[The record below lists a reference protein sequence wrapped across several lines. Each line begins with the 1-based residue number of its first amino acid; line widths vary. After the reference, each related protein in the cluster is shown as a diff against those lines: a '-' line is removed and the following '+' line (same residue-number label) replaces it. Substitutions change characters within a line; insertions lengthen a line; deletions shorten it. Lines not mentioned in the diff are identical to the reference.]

1 MRFGYRLRVLVVAFL
16 LSLSFVLLTPR
27 VSQAQS
33 WLQLLF
39 QGVQYLQLANLSDQ
53 QEVNLGQQVHQQ
65 FLQQR
70 QFRPLGRK
78 DIQNYLNDMGQRLAA
93 TSSRPE
99 IPYHF
104 LVVEDKAVNA
114 FATMGGYVYI
124 NTGLMK
130 LAENEAE
137 LAGVV
142 AHEIAH
148 IAARHSVNR
157 MKDIALSQGLI
168 TAAGLQANTLVQMMV
183 QMGVNLPMSR
193 EAELEAD
200 ELGLENL
207 TRAGYAPIGMVT
219 FMTKLQS
226 QGSSLPEFLSTH
238 PLSQNRVRA
247 LKSQLNPQSA
257 EQGDGL
263 DEEAYQANIKSLYS
277 RPK

>member
-1 MRFGYRLRVLVVAFL
+1 MGFGHRFRILVLAFI
-16 LSLSFVLLTPR
+16 LSLSFVLLTPGA
-27 VSQAQS
+27 SQAQS

-39 QGVQYLQLANLSDQ
+39 QGIQYLQLANLSDQ

-65 FLQQR
+65 FLTQR
-70 QFRPLGRK
+70 QVRPLPQK
-78 DIQNYLNDMGQRLAA
+78 QIQEYVSAVGQRLAA
-93 TSSRPE
+93 TSSRPD

-104 LVVEDKAVNA
+104 LVVADNAVNA

-124 NTGLMK
+124 NRGLMK

-157 MKDIALSQGLI
+157 MKDIALSQGLM
-168 TAAGLQANTLVQMMV
+168 TAAGLRSNTLVQMMV
-183 QMGVNLPMSR
+183 EMGVNLPMSR

-200 ELGLENL
+200 ELGLDNL
-207 TRAGYAPIGMVT
+207 IRAGYAPIGMVT
-219 FMTKLQS
+219 FMAKLQS
-226 QGSSLPEFLSTH
+226 RGPSPPEFLSAH

-247 LKSQLNPQSA
+247 LRSQLPLNGA
-257 EQGDGL
+257 EEGDGL
-263 DEEAYQANIKSLYS
+263 DSQGYRAIAEKL
-277 RPK
+277 

>member
-1 MRFGYRLRVLVVAFL
+1 MRLGHRFRVLGIAFI

-39 QGVQYLQLANLSDQ
+39 QGIQYLQLANLSDQ

-65 FLQQR
+65 FLQER
-70 QFRPLGRK
+70 QVRPLRK
-78 DIQNYLNDMGQRLAA
+78 KEIQEYINDIGQRLAA

-124 NTGLMK
+124 NSGLMK

-157 MKDIALSQGLI
+157 MKDIALSQGLMS
-168 TAAGLQANTLVQMMV
+168 AAGLRANTLVQMMV
-183 QMGVNLPMSR
+183 QMGVDLPMSR

-219 FMTKLQS
+219 FMTKLQGK
-226 QGSSLPEFLSTH
+226 GSSPPEFLSTH

-247 LKSQLNPQSA
+247 LQRQLNPQSA
-257 EQGDGL
+257 EWGEGL
-263 DEEAYQANIKSLYS
+263 DEQAYQAKIQNL
-277 RPK
+277 